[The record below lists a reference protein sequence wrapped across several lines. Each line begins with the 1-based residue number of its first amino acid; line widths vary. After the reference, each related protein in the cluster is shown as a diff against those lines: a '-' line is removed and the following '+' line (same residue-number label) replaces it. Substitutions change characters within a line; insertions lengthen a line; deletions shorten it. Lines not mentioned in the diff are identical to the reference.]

1 MKSSNTKKAAPGIV
15 PLGDRLILEPAVEK
29 SAKTDSGIYIPET
42 VKEDRG
48 AKRATVVAVGPGRI
62 EDGKRVPVDLTPG
75 DTVLYQWGETV
86 TVDGVEYV
94 IVRESEIIA
103 KIS

>member
-1 MKSSNTKKAAPGIV
+1 MKSSKTKKAVPGIV
-15 PLGDRLILEPAVEK
+15 PLGDRLILEPMAEK

-62 EDGKRVPVDLTPG
+62 DDGKRIPVDIEPG

-94 IVRESEIIA
+94 IVRESEVIA